1 MSNAS
6 YKSVA
11 LRDELNSNLAVRLSA
26 LARLKGFDASQF
38 PTLLLGTGAAGSQ
51 SAFIRIKPLDSINV
65 DVLGLAQNVFTP
77 HVVQLVL
84 EMSTITDV
92 QLMTMQNLG
101 ILMPALAAIGARLEI
116 YMSANTVAVSV
127 AAITAGNLKSTF
139 DLQVQ
144 YPLAGQ

>member
-1 MSNAS
+1 MNAS

-11 LRDELNSNLAVRLSA
+11 LRDELASNLAVRLSS
-26 LARLKGFDASQF
+26 LARTKGFDSNQF
-38 PTLLLGTGAAGSQ
+38 PTLQVGTGAIGSQ

-77 HVVQLVL
+77 HIVQLVL
-84 EMSTITDV
+84 EMSSVTDV
-92 QLMTMQNLG
+92 QLLTMQTLG
-101 ILMPALAAIGARLEI
+101 ILMPALAAIGARLEV
-116 YMSANTVAVSV
+116 YMSANGNAADVAD
-127 AAITAGNLKSTF
+127 ITAGNLKSTF